1 MKVFWYDSSSFYYCI
16 LYSTQY
22 EFFCMRVTQSIS
34 HNLLGEV
41 IKDSGKIEMYSLVDN
56 MSKVTSPN
64 NMRMNG
70 TE

>member
-1 MKVFWYDSSSFYYCI
+1 
-16 LYSTQY
+16 
-22 EFFCMRVTQSIS
+22 MRVTQSIS